1 TRRGEFSTRDRDLI
15 ERFLDFLERRLI
27 DYSKEWRTL
36 AAAFS
41 ERTVQRML
49 ADRDY
54 RARYLAPREA
64 MVATMFCDISGF
76 TRIAEQHLR
85 EPAKIAELIEVW
97 SRHVVSLL
105 WQQDAVFDKMVGDCV
120 IGLFGPPFFEWSPR
134 EACERA
140 AHVARQIRDYTATL
154 VDVLPSLRDF
164 EGPIGV
170 ATGLHFCPLHVG
182 LFGPDEDYTG
192 FSSGMNNTARL
203 QGLATRGEIL
213 CMDAFVDA
221 FGDPS
226 AFGEERS
233 APVKNV
239 HEPLR
244 FRALR

>member
-1 TRRGEFSTRDRDLI
+1 ACLRYKIIEDGRLTHDSLAPSDADLDAFIRDNAGPLIREGSRALVERFLIGKFREEHIVRGLRHDAVLGRLTLTTRRGEFSTRDRDLV

-41 ERTVQRML
+41 ERSVQRML

-105 WQQDAVFDKMVGDCV
+105 
-120 IGLFGPPFFEWSPR
+120 
-134 EACERA
+134 
-140 AHVARQIRDYTATL
+140 
-154 VDVLPSLRDF
+154 
-164 EGPIGV
+164 
-170 ATGLHFCPLHVG
+170 
-182 LFGPDEDYTG
+182 
-192 FSSGMNNTARL
+192 
-203 QGLATRGEIL
+203 
-213 CMDAFVDA
+213 
-221 FGDPS
+221 
-226 AFGEERS
+226 
-233 APVKNV
+233 
-239 HEPLR
+239 
-244 FRALR
+244 